1 MTMPARLRASRM
13 LTSINALAFVT
24 LATPVMAHAQ
34 SALGETEALE
44 AAMAQIEALTERL
57 AALEARV
64 ADAEQAPVK
73 VVDTNKAD
81 ADTVKV
87 SLKPGLSVAS
97 GDGKTTFAVDGRVMV
112 DAGWVTEDGA
122 ADIGD
127 DTDVRHLWLG
137 FSGKFGGDW
146 RYKVQTSI
154 DNNALGVKDAY
165 IAFDGV
171 KNMPIMVG
179 NFYENNGLEI
189 MSGNLN
195 TTFMEGGSGIT
206 AFRTLRHLGV
216 SVDPYGDNWGAQ
228 IGVFG
233 DGVAD
238 PAVAANDEGWAFAAR
253 GHFAPVMS
261 KEMLLHLGGS
271 YRYRTPDSPAES
283 VRFRASG
290 ESHVIGETLVDTGN
304 ITGVENYTTT
314 ALEAMYRWGGLTL
327 MSEYNVNELSR
338 SAGAEP
344 SFNGGYVSL
353 GWTLT
358 GEAREYNA
366 KRGTVGKLKPNS
378 PLAMGG
384 EGLGA
389 WEVAARFNTLDL
401 TDETVAGGEMDSVT
415 LGLNWYPNQFARF
428 MLNYVRNDIDST
440 GPVGFRDTDPEY
452 VMVRAQAD
460 F

>member
-1 MTMPARLRASRM
+1 MSTPLRLVRTLM
-13 LTSINALAFVT
+13 SINALAFVA
-24 LATPVMAHAQ
+24 LAAPAIAHAQ
-34 SALGETEALE
+34 SASNENEALK
-44 AAMAQIEALTERL
+44 AAMAQIAALTERL

-64 ADAEQAPVK
+64 ADADQAPVK

-127 DTDVRHLWLG
+127 DTDMRHLWLG
-137 FSGKFGGDW
+137 FSGKFSDDW
-146 RYKVQTSI
+146 RYKLQTSI
-154 DNNALGVKDAY
+154 DNNAIGVKDAY
-165 IAFDGV
+165 IAFDGIRNV
-171 KNMPIMVG
+171 PIMVG
-179 NFYENNGLEI
+179 NFYENNGIEI

-195 TTFMEGGSGIT
+195 TTFMEGGTGIT

-228 IGVFG
+228 IGLFG

-238 PAVAANDEGWAFAAR
+238 PAVAANDEGWSIAAR
-253 GHFAPVMS
+253 GHVAPIMS

-304 ITGVENYTTT
+304 ITGVENYTTA

-338 SAGAEP
+338 TVGAEP
-344 SFNGGYVSL
+344 SFDGGYVSL
-353 GWTLT
+353 GWLLT
-358 GEAREYNA
+358 GEGREYNA

-378 PLAMGG
+378 PFAMGG
-384 EGLGA
+384 AGMGA

-415 LGLNWYPNQFARF
+415 LGLNWYPNAFARF
-428 MLNYVRNDIDST
+428 MLNYVRNDIDNT
-440 GPVGFRDTDPEY
+440 GPVAFRDTDPEY